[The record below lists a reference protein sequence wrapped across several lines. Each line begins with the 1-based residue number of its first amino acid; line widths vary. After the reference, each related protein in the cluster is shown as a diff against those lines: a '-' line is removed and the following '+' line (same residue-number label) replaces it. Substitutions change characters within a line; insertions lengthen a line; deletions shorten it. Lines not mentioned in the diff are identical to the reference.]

1 MTARKE
7 VADSLFYFV
16 HMETLQYF
24 KDRPEDLETVGVSVG
39 SRMALRETMKRLPF
53 TDPLEAVKFVCKDIW
68 QALFGKQADRL
79 QMNRRFYVVQDTQFK
94 WLRHRGESHAHLAF
108 PCGILRGLLE
118 ALGFPCVVTA
128 EVSGT
133 PPTTC
138 TFTISLQDEN
148 QYNI

>member
-1 MTARKE
+1 
-7 VADSLFYFV
+7 
-16 HMETLQYF
+16 
-24 KDRPEDLETVGVSVG
+24 
-39 SRMALRETMKRLPF
+39 MALRETMKRLPF

-79 QMNRRFYVVQDTQFK
+79 QMNRRLYVVQDTQFK

-138 TFTISLQDEN
+138 TFTISLEDEN

>member
-1 MTARKE
+1 MAARKE

-53 TDPLEAVKFVCKDIW
+53 TEPLEAVKFVCKDIW

-79 QMNRRFYVVQDTQFK
+79 QMSQRYYVVQDTQFK
-94 WLRHRGESHAHLAF
+94 WLRHRQDDSHAHLAF
-108 PCGILRGLLE
+108 PCGILRGLLG

-133 PPTTC
+133 TC
-138 TFTISLQDEN
+138 TFTISLQD
-148 QYNI
+148 

>member
-1 MTARKE
+1 MCPGQLRSINTKGAGSTKVGASFSTIFE

-39 SRMALRETMKRLPF
+39 SRMALQETMKRLPF

-79 QMNRRFYVVQDTQFK
+79 QMNRRFQLDV
-94 WLRHRGESHAHLAF
+94 
-108 PCGILRGLLE
+108 GLVDS
-118 ALGFPCVVTA
+118 A
-128 EVSGT
+128 SG
-133 PPTTC
+133 
-138 TFTISLQDEN
+138 S
-148 QYNI
+148 